1 MKWSTVR
8 ESIGPVFGSVVLH
21 GAIVVFLLVS
31 FSFPSSTAMPPQVS
45 VKARVVSEEKI
56 REEMAALDA
65 LERKEERERAAE
77 AERLRQEAEQER
89 ARLARLEQERQEA
102 EREKEVRE
110 VEAEQERV
118 AAAERERVRQET
130 AAREE
135 QARKDAAA
143 KAERERQER
152 EAAEQARIAELERQR
167 KAEEERLAKIRE
179 EQRQAEEARKR
190 EEERRQAEL
199 AAREK
204 ARVEAEL
211 QAQIALEEQR
221 MAAERSGLLGQYIA
235 LIQQRV
241 TRSWIRPPE
250 AQPGLDCEVYVQQIP
265 GGDVVDVRIGRC
277 NGSDVVKRSI
287 ESAVYRASPLPGP
300 PDPSL
305 FERNLVFDF
314 KPED

>member
-8 ESIGPVFGSVVLH
+8 ESIGPVFGSLVLH

-77 AERLRQEAEQER
+77 AERLRREAEQER
-89 ARLARLEQERQEA
+89 ARLAQLEQERQEA
-102 EREKEVRE
+102 ER
-110 VEAEQERV
+110 ERV

-143 KAERERQER
+143 KAERERKER
-152 EAAEQARIAELERQR
+152 EAAEQARLAELERQR

-190 EEERRQAEL
+190 EEERRQAEA

>member
-8 ESIGPVFGSVVLH
+8 ESIGPVFGSLVLH

-89 ARLARLEQERQEA
+89 SRLAQLEQERQEA
-102 EREKEVRE
+102 ER
-110 VEAEQERV
+110 ERV

-143 KAERERQER
+143 KAERERKER
-152 EAAEQARIAELERQR
+152 EAAEQARLAELERQR

-190 EEERRQAEL
+190 EEERRQAEA

-250 AQPGLDCEVYVQQIP
+250 AQSGLDCEVYVQQIP

>member
-8 ESIGPVFGSVVLH
+8 ESIGPVFGSLVLH

-89 ARLARLEQERQEA
+89 SRLAQLEQERQEA
-102 EREKEVRE
+102 ER
-110 VEAEQERV
+110 ERV

-143 KAERERQER
+143 KAERERKER
-152 EAAEQARIAELERQR
+152 EAAEQARLAELERQR

-190 EEERRQAEL
+190 EEERRQAEA